1 MSAER
6 AVAGVSRDYKKYVRW
21 MAITK
26 NRMELAEKMYHSK
39 QEGLQEGHA
48 EEKLEIA
55 RNLKK
60 MGLPITQIAEGTG
73 LPIETIERIT

>member
-39 QEGLQEGHA
+39 QEGRA
-48 EEKLEIA
+48 EKTFEIA
-55 RNLKK
+55 RKMK
-60 MGLPITQIAEGTG
+60 EMGLPITQIAEGTG
-73 LPIETIERIT
+73 LPIETIEQITANK